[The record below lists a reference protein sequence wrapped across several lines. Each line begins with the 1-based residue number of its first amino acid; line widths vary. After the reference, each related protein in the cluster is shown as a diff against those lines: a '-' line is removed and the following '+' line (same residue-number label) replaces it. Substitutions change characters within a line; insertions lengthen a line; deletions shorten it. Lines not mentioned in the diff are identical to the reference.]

1 MAMGTRK
8 GRERQEEIWYS
19 SEVAEAPGH
28 PFYRKL
34 EAKLKEAGF
43 DRFCEK
49 KCKGYY
55 ADGVG
60 RPSLVPGVY
69 FRLMLIGFFEGID
82 SERGIAWRVADS
94 LSLRQFLGYGIDE
107 NTPDHVT
114 ISRTRRLLEASTH
127 KLIFDWVL
135 EQLAQG
141 QDDGRGFDDAG
152 SQCGHEVDRAARH
165 RRQLPGL
172 FEKGGGSGRH

>member
-8 GRERQEEIWYS
+8 GRERQEEIWYR

-43 DRFCEK
+43 DRFCEEE
-49 KCKGYY
+49 CKRYY

-127 KLIFDWVL
+127 KLIFD
-135 EQLAQG
+135 
-141 QDDGRGFDDAG
+141 
-152 SQCGHEVDRAARH
+152 
-165 RRQLPGL
+165 
-172 FEKGGGSGRH
+172 

>member
-1 MAMGTRK
+1 MMPARETERMMKLQDVILKAMAKKLTWIQAAEIAGMSVRNMQRK
-8 GRERQEEIWYS
+8 RQSYQ
-19 SEVAEAPGH
+19 AGH

-34 EAKLKEAGF
+34 ESKLKEAGF
-43 DRFCEK
+43 DQFCEEE
-49 KCKGYY
+49 CKRYS

-60 RPSLVPGVY
+60 RPSLAPGVY

-114 ISRTRRLLEASTH
+114 ISRTRRLLEAGTH
-127 KLIFDWVL
+127 KP
-135 EQLAQG
+135 
-141 QDDGRGFDDAG
+141 
-152 SQCGHEVDRAARH
+152 RA
-165 RRQLPGL
+165 RR
-172 FEKGGGSGRH
+172 

>member
-8 GRERQEEIWYS
+8 GRERQEEIWYRC
-19 SEVAEAPGH
+19 EVAEAPGH

-43 DRFCEK
+43 DRFCEQE
-49 KCKGYY
+49 CKRYY

-82 SERGIAWRVADS
+82 SGISMPATYSTRGRPH
-94 LSLRQFLGYGIDE
+94 LS
-107 NTPDHVT
+107 P
-114 ISRTRRLLEASTH
+114 STRCSSCSIWT
-127 KLIFDWVL
+127 KL
-135 EQLAQG
+135 
-141 QDDGRGFDDAG
+141 
-152 SQCGHEVDRAARH
+152 
-165 RRQLPGL
+165 
-172 FEKGGGSGRH
+172 